1 MREITKRE
9 TLLDCL
15 EHMRVLK
22 RVVSVDRKGII
33 PLEGFEDLYF
43 ERERKCCI
51 IQELIQA
58 LESEPVRAA
67 LAEWQVR
74 LMEGEKPT
82 LEELKENGRNRRMQK
97 RLKPL
102 VHKEAE
108 GRERNGTTDE
118 KAG

>member
-1 MREITKRE
+1 MIRMREITKRE

-82 LEELKENGRNRRMQK
+82 LEELKEG
-97 RLKPL
+97 
-102 VHKEAE
+102 A
-108 GRERNGTTDE
+108 
-118 KAG
+118 